1 MKALFFKR
9 RVSLVDMDLIHAFEK
24 RGVEVLQEDLVQDL
38 TPEGH
43 IREMFSLER
52 VQSLLDSFK
61 PDFVLSINGSG
72 LDNNGVISREYERR
86 SIPFLTWF
94 LDRPLA
100 ADIGDKYAKQNSHL
114 FTFDKIYVD
123 GLKEVGFESV
133 HYLPLAT
140 NPDRFK
146 PLAGIPR
153 EEKVCFIGE
162 LDYRT
167 IQYLTRN
174 IDAMLEGADESF
186 YRCIEK
192 AIREQLRRAGED
204 TWQIVE
210 GALKEGGI
218 STDGFPQVFRDML
231 EGFVER
237 EAGLRLRLETMDAVC
252 GRFPAVVYGDE
263 LWGKVQGERFC
274 GRVDYH
280 TDEIVHIYN
289 RYAIHLSLS
298 KFQLRTAINQRP
310 FDVPASGG
318 FLITDLRDDLYRL
331 FSPEEMV
338 SFRDTQDLLEKI
350 GIFMKDAG
358 LREEYARKAR
368 QRVLD
373 EHTYEKR
380 VDQILKI
387 AGG

>member
-204 TWQIVE
+204 TW
-210 GALKEGGI
+210 
-218 STDGFPQVFRDML
+218 
-231 EGFVER
+231 
-237 EAGLRLRLETMDAVC
+237 
-252 GRFPAVVYGDE
+252 
-263 LWGKVQGERFC
+263 
-274 GRVDYH
+274 
-280 TDEIVHIYN
+280 
-289 RYAIHLSLS
+289 
-298 KFQLRTAINQRP
+298 
-310 FDVPASGG
+310 
-318 FLITDLRDDLYRL
+318 
-331 FSPEEMV
+331 
-338 SFRDTQDLLEKI
+338 
-350 GIFMKDAG
+350 
-358 LREEYARKAR
+358 
-368 QRVLD
+368 
-373 EHTYEKR
+373 
-380 VDQILKI
+380 
-387 AGG
+387 